1 MGVRGRG
8 GCGGGGGVWGWEGGW
23 GGGGGGVGGTHTRWA
38 SSEHFSGRQE
48 SSQGRS
54 RPELA
59 AQVIARWVCTPAERS
74 FCLVLEPSEPAPY
87 VLARLSVA
95 RCLLRYLRYG

>member
-1 MGVRGRG
+1 VKRARGRG
-8 GCGGGGGVWGWEGGW
+8 GGGE
-23 GGGGGGVGGTHTRWA
+23 VGSTHTRWA
-38 SSEHFSGRQE
+38 SSEHSSGRQE

-54 RPELA
+54 GPELA